1 MNRFM
6 FFSRSGAT
14 TVAALSPVFMPTMT
28 RKSKTILKIVGSIG
42 QFDQQQQAAAD
53 YSVTTAATTNNNNS
67 TTMVSSRQW
76 QQQQQRRRR
85 LRDGYEYPIHHH
97 HQQNR
102 GIIRTDDSYHRQ
114 NYFNKLSSVQR
125 QRHNNKYHDQRQLQ
139 QRYGYLHVNNNNNN
153 TFYQPNIKIV
163 HSVSTFSTSS
173 KSSLKSSSKLKEKEP
188 VDEINAINLPL
199 TSSSAPSSTTT
210 ISSSINLKSSNSNN
224 SNDDI
229 ITNTGFVSYLPS
241 SITPYAKLARID
253 RPIGTYLLLWPCL
266 WSTALASSSY
276 HHTVLDFTS
285 VAAVSSAVP
294 PPPITGDPYLLSLFI
309 AGSFFMRGAG
319 CTINDMWDS
328 SYDRQVERTKNRP
341 LANGDL
347 NHTQAF
353 AFLSIQTLL
362 GLCIL
367 LSFPSSVPENNFE
380 HVFYIATASL
390 PLVICYP
397 LAKRYTKY
405 PQLVLGLAMNW
416 GVFVGWTAVNGS
428 LFHYDIGSG
437 GEGCLDVVLPLY
449 AGSVAWTIFYD
460 TIYAHQDREDDRK
473 LGLNS
478 TALTFGGGGGTDNN
492 NGSSSSDSD
501 KNTSTLIAGMVSNDM
516 RSKGAL
522 VFFGTIAAGG
532 WAFAMYNNTK
542 LGMGNTGMEEIIT
555 TPLSLGIT
563 ESFPEPSTVLPS
575 LSSSSSLS
583 SVSIAVSKL
592 FSPTSWSTW
601 DIQRTGCII
610 VWCHMMQ
617 QVLGLNLNDKNN
629 LARRFRSNGYVTAP
643 LLYGTIVLGNAATV
657 ASAAAGAG

>member
-1 MNRFM
+1 
-6 FFSRSGAT
+6 
-14 TVAALSPVFMPTMT
+14 
-28 RKSKTILKIVGSIG
+28 
-42 QFDQQQQAAAD
+42 
-53 YSVTTAATTNNNNS
+53 
-67 TTMVSSRQW
+67 
-76 QQQQQRRRR
+76 
-85 LRDGYEYPIHHH
+85 
-97 HQQNR
+97 
-102 GIIRTDDSYHRQ
+102 
-114 NYFNKLSSVQR
+114 
-125 QRHNNKYHDQRQLQ
+125 
-139 QRYGYLHVNNNNNN
+139 
-153 TFYQPNIKIV
+153 
-163 HSVSTFSTSS
+163 
-173 KSSLKSSSKLKEKEP
+173 
-188 VDEINAINLPL
+188 
-199 TSSSAPSSTTT
+199 
-210 ISSSINLKSSNSNN
+210 
-224 SNDDI
+224 
-229 ITNTGFVSYLPS
+229 
-241 SITPYAKLARID
+241 
-253 RPIGTYLLLWPCL
+253 
-266 WSTALASSSY
+266 
-276 HHTVLDFTS
+276 
-285 VAAVSSAVP
+285 
-294 PPPITGDPYLLSLFI
+294 
-309 AGSFFMRGAG
+309 MRGAG

-353 AFLSIQTLL
+353 AFLSIQTVL

-478 TALTFGGGGGTDNN
+478 TALTFGGGGGGTDNN

-532 WAFAMYNNTK
+532 WAFAMYNNAK